1 MNYSFVT
8 MSDLENRIANLKRE
22 LEAFKSGKK
31 YTSMKKEYSD
41 MLAYEERIISRLKT
55 ELAAA
60 HAQTRKV
67 RESWY
72 STCEY
77 VASENSRKMK
87 QQETRIR
94 NLENEVE
101 ALKLKNISDRK
112 QIKEEYEEKLE
123 EKDAIIAELQN
134 KLVHYEALLNSDS
147 TNSGIPTAQTP
158 LNKKKIIPN
167 TREKSN
173 KPKGGQPGHK
183 KHTLETP
190 DENEVTAVEEHT
202 LGEDDACCNCKNSD
216 FVYTGESNNKYV
228 YDVEIKVKKIKHVY
242 YIYRCQTCGQL
253 LRTKIEPGTKEQCQ
267 YGPTVQALA
276 LSLTNTSNSPINKTA
291 MFLNGITGNELSPCE
306 GYISKLQ
313 RRAATG
319 LNTFMNDLRRL
330 LITRSLLYWD
340 DTVIM
345 IKTKR
350 GCLRFY
356 GDDRIAYYTAHN
368 HKDLDSLEDDKILKL
383 LTKETMVMHDHNT
396 VNYNERFCFSNIEC
410 NQHLQ
415 RNLKKSA
422 EETNHKELL
431 ELKELISET
440 IHKRKEFIKQGRECF
455 EPS

>member
-134 KLVHYEALLNSDS
+134 KLVHYEALLNTDS

-202 LGEDDACCNCKNSD
+202 LGE
-216 FVYTGESNNKYV
+216 
-228 YDVEIKVKKIKHVY
+228 
-242 YIYRCQTCGQL
+242 
-253 LRTKIEPGTKEQCQ
+253 
-267 YGPTVQALA
+267 
-276 LSLTNTSNSPINKTA
+276 
-291 MFLNGITGNELSPCE
+291 
-306 GYISKLQ
+306 
-313 RRAATG
+313 
-319 LNTFMNDLRRL
+319 
-330 LITRSLLYWD
+330 D

-415 RNLKKSA
+415 RDLKKSA